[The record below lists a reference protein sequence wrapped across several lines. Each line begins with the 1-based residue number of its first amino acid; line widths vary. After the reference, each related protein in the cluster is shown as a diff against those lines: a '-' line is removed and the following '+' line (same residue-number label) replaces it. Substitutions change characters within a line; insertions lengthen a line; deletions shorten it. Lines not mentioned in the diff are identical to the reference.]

1 MTLQQFKSLQH
12 SNKTETIWEKGE
24 HIASRY
30 DGVYSITLWQIGAFY
45 VEIYFDVLRNK
56 ITAFESF
63 ESVERL
69 EPYLERVDISALFD
83 GGKAII

>member
-1 MTLQQFKSLQH
+1 MTLQQFKHLRH
-12 SNKTETIWEKGE
+12 SNKTETIWKKGE

-30 DGVYSITLWQIGAFY
+30 DGVFSITLWQIGAFY

-63 ESVERL
+63 ENGQL
-69 EPYLERVDISALFD
+69 LDPYLMQVDISSLF
-83 GGKAII
+83 A